1 MAGPTGYTSPS
12 SGGGASGSTVGGY
25 VTYVNSTWVAASDYP
40 SSASEPVIRYATDP
54 TGTWSTAT
62 ALPAGPGTHVN
73 GRNVLGPVLYVG
85 GTYYVC
91 VRYLK
96 ALGSS
101 DKYTYRIYSTTS
113 LSGSWTT
120 TDPGVNDYC
129 EWNSL
134 DYINGEFVLSGCE
147 IWNTATSNP
156 WPGIIAHCSTVGGT
170 WTKETDSTSGLSG
183 TTQDRI
189 LGVKYVDGTYYRL
202 LWRGPVNPSGGA
214 NPFLV
219 RIEYSS
225 SLTAGSWTAYSTIST
240 GTPCGTFR
248 TVAGTTYWGHHS
260 GTWVVLIDGIPNYT
274 TDLTGSWSTSTLP
287 SGCPYAASY
296 AVGNGW
302 IGIAGYINTS
312 GSTGS
317 ERMAYGTSWGGT
329 FSTATESFA
338 GSAVWAANLGYGNKR
353 FVGMSDVGSLNVS
366 NEVSV
371 YPPTVTYLRQRQ
383 SPKRAPSRVR
393 GVDLRQRQS
402 PRITG

>member
-170 WTKETDSTSGLSG
+170 WTKETDSTSG
-183 TTQDRI
+183 
-189 LGVKYVDGTYYRL
+189 
-202 LWRGPVNPSGGA
+202 
-214 NPFLV
+214 
-219 RIEYSS
+219 
-225 SLTAGSWTAYSTIST
+225 
-240 GTPCGTFR
+240 
-248 TVAGTTYWGHHS
+248 
-260 GTWVVLIDGIPNYT
+260 
-274 TDLTGSWSTSTLP
+274 
-287 SGCPYAASY
+287 
-296 AVGNGW
+296 
-302 IGIAGYINTS
+302 
-312 GSTGS
+312 
-317 ERMAYGTSWGGT
+317 
-329 FSTATESFA
+329 
-338 GSAVWAANLGYGNKR
+338 
-353 FVGMSDVGSLNVS
+353 NVS
-366 NEVSV
+366 LMRCS
-371 YPPTVTYLRQRQ
+371 
-383 SPKRAPSRVR
+383 SA
-393 GVDLRQRQS
+393 
-402 PRITG
+402 